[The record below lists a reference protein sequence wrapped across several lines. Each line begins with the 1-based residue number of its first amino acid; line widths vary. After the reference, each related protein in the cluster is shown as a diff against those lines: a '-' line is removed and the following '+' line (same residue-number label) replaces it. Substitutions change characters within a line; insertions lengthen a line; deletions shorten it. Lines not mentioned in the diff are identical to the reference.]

1 MHEGCPTIMSDIPVF
16 REILDDKS
24 CFFDPKNCE
33 NLIFNMEKILFDS
46 EVKNNLIS
54 LGKTD
59 SNKYTWDECY
69 NKTIKLY
76 NLFK

>member
-1 MHEGCPTIMSDIPVF
+1 
-16 REILDDKS
+16 
-24 CFFDPKNCE
+24 
-33 NLIFNMEKILFDS
+33 MEKILFDS